1 MKCVSE
7 EQFITSLL
15 TKLSDLGYQRR
26 GDISSNYYTLFPDLL
41 NRRGSEGSMLGN
53 KAENEV
59 SQDIFN
65 NNYINSNSLEV
76 INKNQFRNRIL
87 GLISFYNE
95 ISKEKLSDPDI
106 FPS

>member
-1 MKCVSE
+1 
-7 EQFITSLL
+7 
-15 TKLSDLGYQRR
+15 
-26 GDISSNYYTLFPDLL
+26 
-41 NRRGSEGSMLGN
+41 MLGN

-106 FPS
+106 FPSKENASEEETTVTMSNFQFIEYAAKRRRKLEKRSAIQV